1 VSTQTWTVFDV
12 KTRLPV
18 SCVTCREKDLP
29 KRVKDG
35 QVAIAGRHRGSVRLN
50 SNDEVEIDSGRSLS
64 AQNNYRRDAQQAR
77 VEELE
82 RLRSRR
88 AERELLLAIAE
99 HVGLDSHDAYARLK
113 AISDEI
119 EALRSRAAT

>member
-1 VSTQTWTVFDV
+1 MNTWTVFDE

-18 SCVTCREKDLP
+18 TCVTCPEKDLH
-29 KRVKDG
+29 KRVHEG
-35 QVAIAGRHRGSVRLN
+35 QVAIAGRHRGAVRLN
-50 SNDEVEIDSGRSLS
+50 EAGEVEVDTGRVDSAR
-64 AQNNYRRDAQQAR
+64 QDQRRNARQAR

-99 HVGLDSHDAYARLK
+99 HVGLDSHDAYVRLK

-119 EALRSRAAT
+119 EDLRPELRDPT

>member
-1 VSTQTWTVFDV
+1 V
-12 KTRLPV
+12 KTSLPV
-18 SCVTCREKDLP
+18 MCVTCPEEDLH
-29 KRVKDG
+29 KRVKEG
-35 QVAIAGRHRGSVRLN
+35 QVAIAGRHRGAVRLN
-50 SNDEVEIDSGRSLS
+50 EIGEVEADPCAL
-64 AQNNYRRDAQQAR
+64 ATDDQRRNARRAR

-99 HVGLDSHDAYARLK
+99 RVGLDSHDAYVRLR

-119 EALRSRAAT
+119 ESLRPELRGPI